1 MEYPFLSRT
10 QLIYGEAIVL
20 LSERCVAVF
29 GLGGVGGYCIE
40 ALARSGVGSLVLI
53 DNDIVSESNINRQ
66 ILASYSS
73 IGHKKTEV
81 AKLRLK
87 DINPQIEIVCHNI
100 FFDEST
106 KDLIDFCKLDYIVD
120 AIDSMS
126 SKVLLA
132 VCAKQ
137 FSVPI
142 ISCMG
147 TANKY
152 NPSMLA
158 VTDIFKTT
166 EDPIAR
172 IMRNS
177 LRKANIDALKVVYS
191 LEKPINISLSDNV
204 LKEKIDNP
212 HRKILGS
219 NAFVPATAGLLLAKE
234 AVSDLLRKGE
244 II

>member
-10 QLIYGEAIVL
+10 QLIYGEAIGL
-20 LSERCVAVF
+20 LSGRCVAVF

-40 ALARSGVGSLVLI
+40 ALARSGVGCIVLI

-66 ILASYSS
+66 ILATYSS

-87 DINPQIEIVCHNI
+87 DINPQIEIVCHDI

-106 KDLIDFCKLDYIVD
+106 KDLINFSKLDYIVD
-120 AIDSMS
+120 AIDTIS

-132 VCAKQ
+132 MLAKQ

-152 NPSMLA
+152 NPQMLMVA
-158 VTDIFKTT
+158 DIYKTT

-177 LRKANIDALKVVYS
+177 LRKANIDSLKVVYS
-191 LEKPINISLSDNV
+191 LEKPIVVSPSNSV
-204 LKEKIDNP
+204 LQEKIDNP
-212 HRKILGS
+212 TRKILGS

-234 AVSDLLRKGE
+234 TISDLLKKGE